1 MVHVQNKV
9 YLICGQAG
17 SGKNTFSL
25 LLKKELENKN
35 LKVCEIGITRTLK
48 SYLKDYF
55 GWDGNEDN
63 KPRTL
68 LQELGTEVIRKELG
82 MEDFHINHLID
93 DIKVLSKYFD
103 VFIVSDIRL
112 PHEIE
117 VLNNVF
123 NCVNIKVIRNSYNNN
138 LTETE
143 RNHITETALLN
154 YDNFDYK
161 IENIKLEDLE
171 ERVLEIVSKEV

>member
-1 MVHVQNKV
+1 MVHVQNKL

-17 SGKNTFSL
+17 SGKNTLSN
-25 LLKKELENKN
+25 LLKEELEKKN

-48 SYLKDYF
+48 SYLKDFF
-55 GWDGNEDN
+55 GWDGNENN

-93 DIKVLSKYFD
+93 DIKVLNKYFD

-123 NCVNIKVIRNSYNNN
+123 NCINIKVIRDNYDNN

-143 RNHITETALLN
+143 KNHITETALLN
-154 YDNFDYK
+154 YNNFDYE
-161 IENIKLEDLE
+161 IENRNIKELKEK
-171 ERVLEIVSKEV
+171 VIEIVSKEV